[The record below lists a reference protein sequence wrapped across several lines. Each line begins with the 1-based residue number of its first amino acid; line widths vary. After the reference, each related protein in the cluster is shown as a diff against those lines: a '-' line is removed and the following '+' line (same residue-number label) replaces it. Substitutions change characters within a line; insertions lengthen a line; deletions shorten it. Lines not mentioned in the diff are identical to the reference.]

1 MREVP
6 QQFQAK
12 YAQKLSSISLSNIL
26 FNHNEIGDVYYTL
39 ESTKSQVVQE
49 WRLSFVYEQELDV
62 QSAAHCSLSVKNDQ
76 T

>member
-1 MREVP
+1 M
-6 QQFQAK
+6 
-12 YAQKLSSISLSNIL
+12 SNIL